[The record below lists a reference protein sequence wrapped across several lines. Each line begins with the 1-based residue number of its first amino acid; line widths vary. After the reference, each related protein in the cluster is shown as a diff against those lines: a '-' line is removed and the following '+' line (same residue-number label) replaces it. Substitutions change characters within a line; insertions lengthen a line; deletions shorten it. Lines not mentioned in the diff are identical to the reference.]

1 MSDAAEHRDIVGVD
15 PVCGMKVKSVAED
28 RRARH
33 EGVDYFFCS
42 TGCQGKFRGDPEH
55 YLGEREEPEGAADAV
70 YTCPMHPEI
79 EQLGPGGCPVC
90 GMALEPKEISLD
102 TEGDNAELL
111 VMQQRLVWSALPALA
126 VFLIAM
132 SEMLPGAPLQHAI
145 AWPVLAWTQLL
156 LATPVVLWGGSL
168 FFARAL
174 DSIRTG
180 NLNMFTLVGIGTGA
194 AWIYSVAATLAPS
207 LLPAGM
213 QLVTGGVPLYFEAAA
228 VIVVLVLLGQVIELR
243 ARAQTGSAIRAL
255 LGLAAKTARRLDGA
269 GGEQDVAVEE
279 VVPGDR
285 LRVRPGEK
293 VPVDGR
299 LVEGQSVL
307 DESMVS
313 GEPIPVAKKIGDRV
327 TGSTINGTGSFV
339 MEAERVGRDTLL
351 SQIVQMVG
359 QAQRS
364 RAPIDRLAD
373 RVARY
378 FVPAV
383 VTISLLTFAVWFLLG
398 PEPRFAYALVNAI
411 AVLIIACPCALGLAT
426 PMSIMVGV
434 GRGASAGVLV
444 KDAAAL
450 EALETIDT
458 LIVDKTGTLTE
469 GRPKLVEVLG
479 DDTML
484 GLAASLERAS
494 EHPLAEAIVAGAE
507 ARGLELREVTEF
519 RSITGKGV
527 VGDVGGH
534 HVALGNRALLEELGV
549 RGPLAH
555 AQADAWRAQT
565 QTVIFC
571 AIDGAAAGLIA
582 VADPVKD
589 STPEAIA
596 ALHAR
601 GIEIHMATGD
611 DAATAAVVAASL
623 GIDQARGNMLPEAK
637 AAWVAELQAQGH
649 KVAMAGD
656 GVNDAPALAQADV
669 GIAMGTGTD
678 VAMESAG
685 LTLLRGDL
693 RGIATARRLSEATMR
708 NIRQNLFFAFLYNS
722 LGVPVA
728 AGVLFPFFGL
738 LLSPMVASA
747 AMSLSSVSVIG
758 NALRLRRLELD

>member
-1 MSDAAEHRDIVGVD
+1 MN
-15 PVCGMKVKSVAED
+15 VKNPAED
-28 RRARH
+28 RRVRH

-42 TGCQGKFRGDPEH
+42 KACRGKFLGDPPH
-55 YLGEREEPEGAADAV
+55 YLAEREEPEAAADAV

-79 EQLGPGGCPVC
+79 EQIGPGSCRIC

-102 TEGDNAELL
+102 GEGDNDELA
-111 VMQQRLVWSALPALA
+111 VMQRRLAWSAVPALV
-126 VFLIAM
+126 VFLISM
-132 SEMLPGAPLQHAI
+132 SEMVPGAPLQHAV
-145 AWPVLAWTQLL
+145 AWSVLAWIQLL
-156 LATPVVLWGGSL
+156 LATPVVLWGGSI
-168 FFARAL
+168 FFARAF

-180 NLNMFTLVGIGTGA
+180 NLNMFTLVGLGTGA
-194 AWIYSVAATLAPS
+194 AWLYSVTATLAPS
-207 LLPAGM
+207 ALPIAM
-213 QLVTGGVPLYFEAAA
+213 QLETGGVPLYFEAAA
-228 VIVVLVLLGQVIELR
+228 VIVVLVLVGQVIELR

-255 LGLAAKTARRLDGA
+255 LGLAAKTARRLNGA
-269 GGEQDVAVEE
+269 GGEEDIPVEE

-299 LVEGQSVL
+299 LVEGNSIL

-313 GEPIPVAKKIGDRV
+313 GEPIPIEKNIGDRV

-351 SQIVQMVG
+351 AQIVQMVG

-373 RVARY
+373 RIARY
-378 FVPAV
+378 FVPTV
-383 VTISLLTFAVWFLLG
+383 VAISLATFGVWFLFG

-450 EALETIDT
+450 EALETVDT

-469 GRPKLVEVLG
+469 GRPKLVAVDGSDE
-479 DDTML
+479 ML
-484 GLAASLERAS
+484 ALAASLERAS

-507 ARGLELREVTEF
+507 ARGLELREVTDF
-519 RSITGKGV
+519 RSATGKGV
-527 VGDVGGH
+527 VGTVDGRQ
-534 HVALGNRALLEELGV
+534 VALGNPALLQELGI
-549 RGPLAH
+549 RGTLSPERVE
-555 AQADAWRAQT
+555 QWREEAR
-565 QTVIFC
+565 TVMFC
-571 AIDGAAAGLIA
+571 AIDGEAAGLIA
-582 VADPVKD
+582 VADPIKE
-589 STPEAIA
+589 STPEAIV
-596 ALHAR
+596 ALHAG

-611 DAATAAVVAASL
+611 DPATAAVVAASL
-623 GIDQARGNMLPEAK
+623 GIDQARGGMLPEDK
-637 AAWVAELQAQGH
+637 AAWVAELQAGGR

-656 GVNDAPALAQADV
+656 GVNDAPALARADV

-678 VAMESAG
+678 VAIESAG

-693 RGIATARRLSEATMR
+693 RGIAAARRLSEATMR

-722 LGVPVA
+722 LGIPVA
-728 AGVLFPFFGL
+728 AGVLFPVFGT

-747 AMSLSSVSVIG
+747 AMSLSSVS
-758 NALRLRRLELD
+758 

>member
-1 MSDAAEHRDIVGVD
+1 MSDASENGEIVGVD
-15 PVCGMKVKSVAED
+15 PVCGMNVKNPAED

-42 TGCQGKFRGDPEH
+42 KACRGKFLGDPPH
-55 YLGEREEPEGAADAV
+55 YLDEREETEAAADAV

-79 EQLGPGGCPVC
+79 EQIGPGSCRIC

-102 TEGDNAELL
+102 GEGDNDELA
-111 VMQQRLVWSALPALA
+111 VMQRRLAWSAVPALV
-126 VFLIAM
+126 VFLISM
-132 SEMLPGAPLQHAI
+132 SEMVPGAPLQHAV
-145 AWPVLAWTQLL
+145 AWSVLAWIQLL
-156 LATPVVLWGGSL
+156 LATPVVLWGGSI
-168 FFARAL
+168 FFARAF

-180 NLNMFTLVGIGTGA
+180 NLNMFTLVGLGTGA
-194 AWIYSVAATLAPS
+194 AWLYSVAATLAPS
-207 LLPAGM
+207 LLPIAM
-213 QLVTGGVPLYFEAAA
+213 QLETGGVPLYFEAAA
-228 VIVVLVLLGQVIELR
+228 VIVVLVLVGQVIELR

-255 LGLAAKTARRLDGA
+255 LGLAAKTARRLNGA
-269 GGEQDVAVEE
+269 GGEEDIPVEE

-299 LVEGQSVL
+299 LVEGNSIL

-313 GEPIPVAKKIGDRV
+313 GEPIPIEKSIGDRV

-351 SQIVQMVG
+351 AQIVQMVG

-373 RVARY
+373 RIARY
-378 FVPAV
+378 FVPTV
-383 VTISLLTFAVWFLLG
+383 VAISLATFGVWFLFG
-398 PEPRFAYALVNAI
+398 PDPRFAYALVNAI

-450 EALETIDT
+450 EALETVDT

-469 GRPKLVEVLG
+469 GRPKLVAVDGSDE
-479 DDTML
+479 ML
-484 GLAASLERAS
+484 ALAASLERAS
-494 EHPLAEAIVAGAE
+494 EHPLADAIVAGAE
-507 ARGLELREVTEF
+507 ARGLELHEVTDF
-519 RSITGKGV
+519 RSATGKGV
-527 VGDVGGH
+527 VGTVNGRQ
-534 HVALGNRALLEELGV
+534 VALGNPALLEELGI
-549 RGPLAH
+549 RGTLSPERVE
-555 AQADAWRAQT
+555 QWREEAR
-565 QTVIFC
+565 TVMFC
-571 AIDGAAAGLIA
+571 AIDGEAAGLIA
-582 VADPVKD
+582 VADPIKE
-589 STPEAIA
+589 STPQAIV
-596 ALHAR
+596 ALHAD
-601 GIEIHMATGD
+601 GIAIHMATGD
-611 DAATAAVVAASL
+611 DPATAAVVAASL
-623 GIDQARGNMLPEAK
+623 GIDQARGGMLPEDK
-637 AAWVAELQAQGH
+637 AAWVAELQAAGR

-656 GVNDAPALAQADV
+656 GVNDAPALARANV

-678 VAMESAG
+678 VAIESAG

-693 RGIATARRLSEATMR
+693 RGIAAARRLSEATMR

-722 LGVPVA
+722 LGIPLA
-728 AGVLFPFFGL
+728 AGVLFPVFGI

-758 NALRLRRLELD
+758 NALRLRRLDLG